1 MALEYVFPGAIQK
14 ASGIATRPSSVAIT
28 NTCKLPYLEQ
38 KSTFHGTA
46 ELSSSFPSAL
56 TTVDG
61 VPVSAEV
68 LVRYRAAVPG
78 SYGDG
83 LLVASTTSSSTGEW
97 SIHNLNSSLRF
108 DVSARYPGENDAL
121 QSNVVP
127 FDEPRFSAAVQVPV
141 GVPLDV
147 ALPIIGGTGSVSA
160 AYVSGSFPSGVSL
173 VGGRLQGA
181 WPTGATGSY
190 TVILDLTDDEGTYTK
205 VLTID
210 LYLLPMKLAGS
221 IPMLIVGDP
230 ISTTFTA
237 SGGEG
242 PYTYSV
248 GAGSLPAGLSLNGST
263 GELSGTPSVSGA
275 YSFTITTTDVRSATA
290 SKTYSGEVYVHHPH
304 KYWRVYVTAAAG
316 GHGSMVELEFL
327 DGLGA
332 RCNLAGGAPIQ
343 SSNYPGFEAYRAF
356 DGVVSGDSSW
366 AANSPTPPMW
376 LGYQHA
382 AAVAVN
388 SVRITA
394 RSAAPV
400 QSPIDFIVQSSDD
413 GVTWADEWSVTGST
427 GWGANEQ
434 RTFPRP

>member
-1 MALEYVFPGAIQK
+1 MALEYAFPGAIQK
-14 ASGIATRPSSVAIT
+14 ASGIATRPSSAAIT

-83 LLVASTTSSSTGEW
+83 LLVAKTVSSPAGEW
-97 SIHNLNSSLRF
+97 SIQNLNGALRY
-108 DVSARYPGENDAL
+108 DVSARYAGENDAL
-121 QSNVVP
+121 QANVKP
-127 FDEPRFSAAVQVPV
+127 FDEPRFSPIQIPV
-141 GVPLDV
+141 GAPVDEP
-147 ALPIIGGTGSVSA
+147 LPIVGGTGSVSA

-173 VGGRLQGA
+173 VGDRLQGT

-190 TVILDLTDDEGTYTK
+190 TAIFDLTDDEGTYTK

-221 IPMLIVGDP
+221 IPALLVGEP
-230 ISTTFTA
+230 VSATFTA

-248 GAGSLPAGLSLNGST
+248 SAGSLPTGLSLNSST
-263 GELSGTPSVSGA
+263 GALTGTPATPGA
-275 YSFTITTTDVRSATA
+275 YSFEITATDVRSAPA
-290 SKTYSGEVYVHHPH
+290 SKTYSGEVYTHRPH

-316 GHGSMVELEFL
+316 GYGSMVELEFL
-327 DGLGA
+327 DGLGV
-332 RCNLAGGAPIQ
+332 RCDLTSGAPIQ
-343 SSNYPGFEAYRAF
+343 SSNYSGFEAYRAF
-356 DGVVSGDSSW
+356 DGVVSGDSYW
-366 AANSPTPPMW
+366 AANSSTPPMW

-388 SVRITA
+388 SARITA

-400 QSPIDFIVQSSDD
+400 QSPNDFIVQSSDD
-413 GVTWADEWSVTGST
+413 GVTWTDEWSVTGST

-434 RTFPRP
+434 RTFTRP